1 MHCQSRYTLC
11 NTGRIWFSKSHT
23 LNHPDIWCQSKLI
36 GWMIKCFRRV
46 LKIFTIELVNI
57 HLFIL
62 CFLFLVSFFSRWSS
76 PVASQSPGI
85 PGAKLEAIPAP
96 SLLLLLKSWQIMFS
110 DHSFR
115 TESKAYQIRPMNYSC
130 TSCFPCNRFFFPDMY
145 DVYLLISEYSEIKTT
160 SLEIWKVN
168 PTIHTIIKK
177 K

>member
-1 MHCQSRYTLC
+1 MYCQSRYTLC
-11 NTGRIWFSKSHT
+11 NTGRIWFSKLHT

-96 SLLLLLKSWQIMFS
+96 SLLLLLKCWQ
-110 DHSFR
+110 
-115 TESKAYQIRPMNYSC
+115 
-130 TSCFPCNRFFFPDMY
+130 SCFQITALGQKAKHIKYGQWIIHISFNSFPTC
-145 DVYLLISEYSEIKTT
+145 VTGLP
-160 SLEIWKVN
+160 N
-168 PTIHTIIKK
+168 
-177 K
+177 